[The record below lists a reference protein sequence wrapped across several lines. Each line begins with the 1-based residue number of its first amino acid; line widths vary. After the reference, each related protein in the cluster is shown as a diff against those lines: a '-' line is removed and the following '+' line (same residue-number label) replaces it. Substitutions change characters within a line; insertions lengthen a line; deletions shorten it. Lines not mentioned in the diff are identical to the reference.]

1 MRRPTCP
8 RTRQVLRA
16 QEDARVY
23 AELQSKQRAAYGDD
37 EAARE
42 AAGKAALLRAKESL
56 STGWRARLCY
66 KQRVQKRMRNITPLV
81 IQFSLGASS
90 GILQSVWQKTQSLWC
105 SSHLS
110 MHSACRARPHPHRQ
124 WVRPASG
131 PSWSSAAAAQQR
143 HERLDGACL
152 SDGHLVVRRG
162 ENEDELLD

>member
-1 MRRPTCP
+1 MSQGRNTLGRHG
-8 RTRQVLRA
+8 
-16 QEDARVY
+16 
-23 AELQSKQRAAYGDD
+23 S
-37 EAARE
+37 
-42 AAGKAALLRAKESL
+42 
-56 STGWRARLCY
+56 
-66 KQRVQKRMRNITPLV
+66 RNITPLV

-110 MHSACRARPHPHRQ
+110 MHSACRARPPPHRQ

-162 ENEDELLD
+162 ENDANCWISICNTCCCFQGCQTRKTVVLQKLLHSHATWHSEDSFQTSRQQHPTTEITGQPELGSQA